1 MVVRHGRNKQY
12 IVLGEKRSEDELSV
26 SQSSQEN
33 FSNMRRKRQKQRA
46 GDSTMVEHSIS
57 STVVGV
63 KDAVP
68 DTAAMPSCPRARK
81 MCVDSQKTVIHLI
94 CILIINYEYV
104 INNEKRNGCIPFSS
118 LIFLCTCLNVK
129 RNSGV
134 PKIGSLGKFWNFVI
148 EILSGYLEP
157 LFSVNLDAINFGIL
171 SNWSVMSV

>member
-81 MCVDSQKTVIHLI
+81 MCVDSQKTRRRWNTGLS
-94 CILIINYEYV
+94 CSTS
-104 INNEKRNGCIPFSS
+104 RFSA
-118 LIFLCTCLNVK
+118 
-129 RNSGV
+129 
-134 PKIGSLGKFWNFVI
+134 W
-148 EILSGYLEP
+148 Y
-157 LFSVNLDAINFGIL
+157 FS
-171 SNWSVMSV
+171 